1 MKDMVKKR
9 AVYDRNEM
17 AGSGSS
23 ILSAFLYGLNAFFA
37 FHAYKGGS
45 NPIAFTCLFSFFS
58 MLIFMF
64 LLLKKKTPIL
74 PKKGQTLWLVLDGML
89 GGFTTLFLFSAFER
103 IATGIATVLH
113 FTYPV
118 YVAVA
123 GIWVLKKKLTKGKG
137 IALVLCLTGIIVT
150 SDVSGTGSALGIAMA
165 LISGITYAGYIL
177 VMEKSDLQK
186 TDYLWFSF
194 YMVGIRGIGA
204 LLFGNITGRMVLSM
218 TKTAW
223 IMTVT
228 HAVLTGVV
236 ANILFQ
242 CGMRYVGG
250 ATASLLSMFEP
261 VTCVA
266 VGIIL
271 LGETITPVKLFGC
284 AMIMS
289 GILVVAWEEHRKK

>member
-1 MKDMVKKR
+1 M
-9 AVYDRNEM
+9 
-17 AGSGSS
+17 
-23 ILSAFLYGLNAFFA
+23 
-37 FHAYKGGS
+37 
-45 NPIAFTCLFSFFS
+45 
-58 MLIFMF
+58 
-64 LLLKKKTPIL
+64 
-74 PKKGQTLWLVLDGML
+74 
-89 GGFTTLFLFSAFER
+89 
-103 IATGIATVLH
+103 
-113 FTYPV
+113 
-118 YVAVA
+118 
-123 GIWVLKKKLTKGKG
+123 
-137 IALVLCLTGIIVT
+137 
-150 SDVSGTGSALGIAMA
+150 
-165 LISGITYAGYIL
+165 
-177 VMEKSDLQK
+177 
-186 TDYLWFSF
+186 
-194 YMVGIRGIGA
+194 
-204 LLFGNITGRMVLSM
+204 LFGNITGRMVLSM